1 MTDLQSLDR
10 SARRSRR
17 TTVKTVG
24 AAVLAASL
32 LGAFAT
38 GCTSNSSSTSSTAAA
53 SSSPPSPPP
62 SQLPDGAQLISES
75 AKTTQTLHSVHLDI
89 KVSNLQNLPVD
100 TISAD
105 VTNQPS
111 GQAIGEASIRLKEGD
126 PFTKTKFLAVDKKIY
141 VSSDGTKYVPVGD
154 TQKVYD
160 PGVIL
165 DKEKGIAN
173 VIAHV
178 KGAKAVKRETVNG
191 VNTVQ
196 VTGTIDPTVIDPI
209 VPKIG
214 DKVTGTLP
222 ITLWITD
229 TTPPKSATDATTL
242 PSTAASPG
250 TGPNLVQAQVDKDKG
265 NATIDLSNWAKP
277 VTVTKP
283 AG

>member
-1 MTDLQSLDR
+1 MTDLNSLDR
-10 SARRSRR
+10 PVRRSRR
-17 TTVKTVG
+17 TTAKTVG
-24 AAVLAASL
+24 AAVLATSL
-32 LGAFAT
+32 LGALVA
-38 GCTSNSSSTSSTAAA
+38 GCSSNSSDTSASASSTPAA
-53 SSSPPSPPP
+53 PPP

-75 AKTTQTLHSVHLDI
+75 SKTTETLHSVHLDI
-89 KVSNLQNLPVD
+89 KVSNIPNLPVD

-141 VSSDGTKYVPVGD
+141 VSGDGTKYVPVGD

-165 DKEKGIAN
+165 DKDKGIAN

-178 KGAKAVKRETVNG
+178 KDAKAVSRQTING
-191 VNTVQ
+191 VNTVK
-196 VTGTIDPTVIDPI
+196 VSGTIDPTVIDPV

-214 DKVTGTLP
+214 DKVQGSLP

-229 TTPPKSATDATTL
+229 VAPPSSGTAATSL

-250 TGPNLVQAQVDKDKG
+250 TGPNLVQATVTKDKG
-265 NATIDLSNWAKP
+265 TAQIDLSNWAKP

>member
-1 MTDLQSLDR
+1 MTDPKSLDR
-10 SARRSRR
+10 PVRRVRR
-17 TTVKTVG
+17 TTAKTVS
-24 AAVLAASL
+24 AAVVAGAL
-32 LGAFAT
+32 LGALVT
-38 GCTSNSSSTSSTAAA
+38 GCSSNSSSSSSASSTASA
-53 SSSPPSPPP
+53 PPP

-75 AKTTQTLHSVHLDI
+75 AKTTETLHSVHLDI
-89 KVSNLQNLPVD
+89 KVSDIPNLPVD

-111 GQAIGEASIRLKEGD
+111 GQAIGEANIRLKEGD
-126 PFTKTKFLAVDKKIY
+126 QFTKTKFLAVDKKIY
-141 VSSDGTKYVPVGD
+141 VSGDGTKYVPVGD

-165 DKEKGIAN
+165 DKDKGIAN

-178 KGAKAVKRETVNG
+178 KDAKAEARETING
-191 VNTVQ
+191 VNTVK
-196 VTGTIDPTVIDPI
+196 VSGTIDPTVIDPV

-214 DKVTGTLP
+214 DKVQGSLP

-229 TTPPKSATDATTL
+229 VAPPKSSAAATTL
-242 PSTAASPG
+242 PSSAASPG
-250 TGPNLVQAQVDKDKG
+250 TGPNLVQAQVTKDKG
-265 NATIDLSNWAKP
+265 NAKIDLSNWAKP